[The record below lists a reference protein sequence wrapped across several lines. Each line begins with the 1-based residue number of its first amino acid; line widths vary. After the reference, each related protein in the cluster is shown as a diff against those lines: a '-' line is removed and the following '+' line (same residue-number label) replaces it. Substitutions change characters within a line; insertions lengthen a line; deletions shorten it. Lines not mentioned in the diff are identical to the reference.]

1 MRNSSIYIFV
11 LCLLCVV
18 SSCVEKE
25 FFEPAQKVEKDTPV
39 VFTAT
44 PKGFTKTTVGTR
56 AGEEEDDVEDGTFKV
71 SRFENKIYNAYFM
84 LFDNSGL
91 LRIKEKAT
99 IDEEGAVS
107 YNIGRDV
114 LSIFPSFRICFI
126 ANIPESVLE
135 DFVENSTRWSDLQ
148 TYYFDITYAPIS
160 ETGCPGVPRK
170 TDLNEDGIYEYA
182 MPMFKSKVVNAPYNS
197 TEEYYSIQLERMF
210 ARVEV
215 LLSLGIQDDGN
226 LLTSIPQFSL
236 VECKFNNIP
245 TQVPIVPQSEATACA
260 DLPNSDASS
269 KLISESLNSYNLT
282 TDLGRILYY
291 SSETNKDYRSFYCYI
306 PEHKLGNCGSNASQ
320 SDKPTLVEG
329 TTKRPAYVSFSGF
342 IVDRSGTSYDAKYNI
357 YLGEN
362 HTDNFD
368 LSRNKWYRNYV
379 RINGV
384 NSADHRVE
392 KMDEVKE
399 IIQDVTRTGMSAN
412 CYIIM
417 TTGTYMLPAYKGAY
431 SNLANAEMCDIGTNE
446 LIACDNPNIDITFNE
461 ALSKQST
468 IVFNVTNK
476 SDLMS
481 GNAVIARRNA
491 SGDIE
496 WSWHLWFIPGVEWN
510 AGSSGDLGSTNRI
523 GGLLNS
529 EMYDGTDM
537 ADRNLGVN
545 ATLYDLSTWMPS
557 TIIGTYY
564 KYGHRN
570 PYIEDKKYGNG
581 AAYHCLD
588 NDEYEVWSG
597 SSKSRTDRCPPG
609 YRVPPQTV
617 WEGSN
622 ARNATMEHYS
632 GLFGI
637 QVDAFRYWNRGLAS
651 ALIITDDIYYP
662 YGYMT
667 SSGVFSDGTKNYDF
681 TLGGNI
687 TEETETK
694 VTEEWSEGWLIKT
707 NYRKIEYTETSYS
720 GLQYQ
725 VLLDCHEGGLHT
737 QTSGLY
743 FGFNYSVVNR
753 DYFSS
758 QVKFKSCTKKSYKVS
773 VNQREGLF
781 GWSDVSGTESR
792 TLTFDGVITTESE
805 MNTDWRE
812 EAIEEQFGWSSQKT
826 ILEGKNTPSNP
837 DHGYQVRCIVEPA
850 R

>member
-1 MRNSSIYIFV
+1 M
-11 LCLLCVV
+11 V

-25 FFEPAQKVEKDTPV
+25 FFEPAPKVEKDTPV

-44 PKGFTKTTVGTR
+44 PKGFTKANVGTR
-56 AGEEEDDVEDGTFKV
+56 AGEEEDDGSFDAT
-71 SRFENKIYNAYFM
+71 RFENTIYNAFFL
-84 LFDNSGL
+84 LFDNNGL
-91 LRIKEKAT
+91 LRIKGKAV
-99 IDEEGAVS
+99 INEEGVVS
-107 YNIGRDV
+107 YNVGRDV
-114 LSIFPSFRICFI
+114 LSIFPSFRICFL
-126 ANIPESVLE
+126 ANVQESVYNGLT
-135 DFVENSTRWSDLQ
+135 VNTTTWSDMEGSYL
-148 TYYFDITYAPIS
+148 TVSYAQAT
-160 ETGCPGVPRK
+160 ETGCVGVPRK
-170 TDLNEDGIYEYA
+170 ADLNGDGTEEYA
-182 MPMFKSKVVNAPYNS
+182 MPMFESKVVNAPYNS
-197 TEEYYSIQLERMF
+197 AEDYYSFQLRRMF
-210 ARVEV
+210 TRVEV

-236 VECKFNNIP
+236 VECTFNNIP
-245 TQVPIVPQSEATACA
+245 TQVPIVAQSGATACA
-260 DLPNSDASS
+260 DLSNSEASS
-269 KLISESLNSYNLT
+269 KLTTETLSSYNLT
-282 TDLGRILYY
+282 ADLGRILYY
-291 SSETNKDYRSFYCYI
+291 SSATNPDYRSFYCYI
-306 PEHKLGNCGSNASQ
+306 PEHKLGDCGANTVQSN
-320 SDKPTLVEG
+320 KPTLVDG
-329 TTKRPAYVSFSGF
+329 TTKRPAYVSISGF
-342 IVDRSGTSYDAKYNI
+342 IVDRQGTSYDAKYNI

-362 HTDNFD
+362 ETNNFD
-368 LSRNKWYRNYV
+368 LSRNKLYRNYI

-392 KMDEVKE
+392 KMEEVKE
-399 IIQDVTRTGMSAN
+399 IIQDVTRTGQAAN
-412 CYIIM
+412 CYIIT
-417 TTGTYMLPAYKGAY
+417 TTGTYMLPAYKGAFN
-431 SNLANAEMCDIGTNE
+431 NLANAEMCAIGTNE
-446 LIACDNPNIDITFNE
+446 LIACDNPNINITFNE

-468 IVFNVTNK
+468 IVFTVTNS
-476 SDLMS
+476 SDLLS

-491 SGDIE
+491 SGEIE
-496 WSWHLWFIPGVEWN
+496 WSWHLWFIPGLEWN

-545 ATLYDLSTWMPS
+545 ASLYDLSTWMPS

-570 PYIEDKKYGNG
+570 PYIEDKKYSNG

-588 NDEYEVWSG
+588 NDDYEVWSG
-597 SSKSRTDRCPPG
+597 SSKSRTDPCPPG

-622 ARNATMEHYS
+622 AQNATMEHYS

-651 ALIITDDIYYP
+651 VLIITDDIYYP

-681 TLGGNI
+681 TLSGNI
-687 TEETETK
+687 TEETETD
-694 VTEEWSEGWLIKT
+694 VTEEWSEGWLIQT

-773 VNQREGLF
+773 VNQRQGLF

-792 TLTFDGVITTESE
+792 TLTFDGVITTEPE

-837 DHGYQVRCIVEPA
+837 DHGYQVRCIVELA